1 VLTRAA
7 AFAADVAV
15 LLPGVAVAAAILLT
29 AVVVVVVVVW
39 LLSKLSA
46 ERIIMMV

>member
-1 VLTRAA
+1 MLTKAA

-29 AVVVVVVVVW
+29 AVVVVVVW

-46 ERIIMMV
+46 E

>member
-29 AVVVVVVVVW
+29 AVVVVVVVW